1 MRWVTLTV
9 SLLMMVALLGCGA
22 GEKPEYVE
30 VPSGDP
36 MPPAGTG
43 EPIQDA
49 PEDDDAQGCGEMP
62 PLPAQLKSR
71 ELLDEEPQ
79 GDDPPHPFEWAPLED
94 GPPPAESKD
103 VPLGA
108 ALLAPL
114 FLAIALRRKD

>member
-30 VPSGDP
+30 VPSADP
-36 MPPAGTG
+36 MPPAGAG

-49 PEDDDAQGCGEMP
+49 PEDDTQGCGEMP

-71 ELLDEEPQ
+71 ELLDEEPK
-79 GDDPPHPFEWAPLED
+79 GDDLPHPLEWAPLED

-114 FLAIALRRKD
+114 FLAIALRRKN